1 MNKPAAR
8 INDKHN
14 CPKRDLT
21 PHGNGSIMT
30 GSPNVKIGG
39 QPAARLGDVIR
50 CADGSKTKISQSH
63 ACVLINNKLAARRDD
78 KTHHGGV
85 IMTGFNTVL
94 ISNGKPFALIGD
106 LGTVE
111 IGENVS
117 FTSYGENH
125 L

>member
-1 MNKPAAR
+1 MSKPAAR
-8 INDKHN
+8 INDEHN
-14 CPKRDLT
+14 CPKCDLR
-21 PHGNGSIMT
+21 PLGNGNIMT
-30 GSPNVKIGG
+30 GSSNVKIGG

-78 KTHHGGV
+78 TTHHGGV

-94 ISNGKPFALIGD
+94 ISNGEPFVLIGD
-106 LGTVE
+106 LGTIE

-117 FTSYGENH
+117 FSSPGENH